1 MSLCSHTTFQGVRLS
16 LIIVQKSKSFLEYN
30 GVTGLDAYHVGA
42 SAAEDRCLDEAAS
55 YRVFD
60 PFRIERVSGAESR
73 RHKVIVYNHRNS
85 GSP

>member
-1 MSLCSHTTFQGVRLS
+1 MSLRSHSTFRGVRLS

-30 GVTGLDAYHVGA
+30 GATGLDAYRVGA

-55 YRVFD
+55 YSFFD
-60 PFRIERVSGAESR
+60 LFRIERVSGAESR
-73 RHKVIVYNHRNS
+73 RHKVMGYNHRNT